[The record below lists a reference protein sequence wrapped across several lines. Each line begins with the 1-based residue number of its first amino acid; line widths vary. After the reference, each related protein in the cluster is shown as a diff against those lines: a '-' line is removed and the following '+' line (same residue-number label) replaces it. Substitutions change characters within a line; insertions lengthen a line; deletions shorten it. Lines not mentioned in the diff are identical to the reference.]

1 MDFFAWGYSSLKVK
15 RKYKESMSSE
25 GFENSG
31 LRIIAL
37 GGLGEIGLNMAI
49 FECGEDI
56 IVVDCGLMFP
66 EPYMLGI
73 DLVIP
78 DITYLR
84 ERADRVRGIFLTH
97 GHEDHIGALPFVL
110 PELPVP
116 VYGTALTL
124 GFVREKLK
132 EYDLDQVTEL
142 AVVKP
147 RDKVAAGAFEVEF
160 IRVSHS
166 IVDGCGLAIRSP
178 RGVVVH
184 TGDFK
189 LDQTPVDGELT
200 DLATFS
206 RYGEEGVLALMADST
221 NVERE
226 GYTLSEK
233 LVGDAFDDIFPRCPG
248 RIIVAAFSSNIH
260 RVQQVVEAAA
270 RSGRKVLL
278 NGRSMIANV
287 RIARELGYLRIPDE
301 ILIDLKELPRIP
313 KEEVCMI
320 TTGSQGEP
328 MSALTRIAMDDH
340 KQIRLERGDTVI
352 LSSRFIPGNEKTISD
367 LINHLYRRGAE
378 VFHEKVSEV
387 HVSGHASQ
395 EELKLM
401 LNLVRPRFF
410 IPVHGEYRHLVKHSQ
425 LAQKVGIPAER
436 CVLAVNG
443 EVVEFCGES
452 CSITGSVESGRVFVD
467 GKGIGDVGEVVLK
480 DRRHLSEDGMVIVII
495 AINQGSGEVIY
506 GPDIVSRG
514 FVFEDESQEYLDEAK
529 KVVLDTLANL
539 NIEVRGDWGEVK
551 QEVRRIL
558 RRFFNKTIERRPV
571 ILPMILEM

>member
-1 MDFFAWGYSSLKVK
+1 METDIT
-15 RKYKESMSSE
+15 EH
-25 GFENSG
+25 SG
-31 LRIIAL
+31 LRIIPL
-37 GGLGEIGLNMAI
+37 GGVGEIGLNMMAY
-49 FECGEDI
+49 EHGDDI

-66 EPYMLGI
+66 EPHMLGI
-73 DLVIP
+73 DIVIP
-78 DITYLR
+78 DISYLR

-110 PELPVP
+110 QELSPP
-116 VYGTALTL
+116 IYGTALTL
-124 GFVREKLK
+124 GFVREKLE
-132 EYDLDQVTEL
+132 EYDLHLVTDMR
-142 AVVKP
+142 VVRP
-147 RDKVAAGAFEVEF
+147 RQKVAVGPFEVEF
-160 IRVSHS
+160 IRVAHS
-166 IVDGCGLAIRSP
+166 IVDGCALAIRTP
-178 RGVVVH
+178 EGVVIH

-200 DLATFS
+200 DLVTFA

-226 GYTLSEK
+226 GYTLSERV
-233 LVGDAFDDIFPRCPG
+233 VGEAFDEIFPRCPG

-260 RVQQVVEAAA
+260 RVQQAVDAAA
-270 RSGRKVLL
+270 RCGRKVLL

-287 RIARELGYLRIPDE
+287 AIARQLGYLRIPDDV
-301 ILIDLKELPRIP
+301 LTDLREMPRLP
-313 KEEVCMI
+313 KEQVCMI

-328 MSALTRIAMDDH
+328 MSALARIAMDDH
-340 KQIRLERGDTVI
+340 KQIKLEEGDTVI

-401 LNLVRPRFF
+401 LNLVRPRYF
-410 IPVHGEYRHLVKHSQ
+410 IPVHGEYRHLVKHAR
-425 LAQKVGIPAER
+425 LAQRVGVPEER
-436 CVLAVNG
+436 CL
-443 EVVEFCGES
+443 VVENGAVIRFREGEGE
-452 CSITGSVESGRVFVD
+452 IAGSVECGRVFID

-480 DRRHLSEDGMVIVII
+480 DRKHLSEDGMVVVII
-495 AINQGSGEVIY
+495 AINQHTGEVIY

-514 FVFEDESQEYLDEAK
+514 FVFEDESQQYLDETK
-529 KVVLDTLANL
+529 KIVLDLLAGMAPEAL
-539 NIEVRGDWGEVK
+539 GDWGEVK

-571 ILPMILEM
+571 ILPLILEM

>member
-1 MDFFAWGYSSLKVK
+1 MN
-15 RKYKESMSSE
+15 RE
-25 GFENSG
+25 GMTLEPTENSG
-31 LRIIAL
+31 LKIIPL
-37 GGLGEIGLNMAI
+37 GGLGEIGLNMAV
-49 FECGEDI
+49 FEYGEDI

-78 DITYLR
+78 DISYLR

-110 PELPVP
+110 PELAVP

-132 EYDLDQVTEL
+132 EYDLDQATEF

-147 RDKVAAGAFEVEF
+147 RDKVTAGVFEVEF

-178 RGVVVH
+178 QGVVIH

-200 DLATFS
+200 DLVTFA

-233 LVGDAFDDIFPRCPG
+233 LVGDAFDEIFPHCPG

-270 RSGRKVLL
+270 AHGRKVLL

-287 RIARELGYLRIPDE
+287 RIARELGYLRIPED
-301 ILIDLKELPRIP
+301 ILIDLKELP
-313 KEEVCMI
+313 
-320 TTGSQGEP
+320 
-328 MSALTRIAMDDH
+328 
-340 KQIRLERGDTVI
+340 
-352 LSSRFIPGNEKTISD
+352 
-367 LINHLYRRGAE
+367 HL
-378 VFHEKVSEV
+378 
-387 HVSGHASQ
+387 
-395 EELKLM
+395 
-401 LNLVRPRFF
+401 P
-410 IPVHGEYRHLVKHSQ
+410 
-425 LAQKVGIPAER
+425 
-436 CVLAVNG
+436 
-443 EVVEFCGES
+443 
-452 CSITGSVESGRVFVD
+452 
-467 GKGIGDVGEVVLK
+467 
-480 DRRHLSEDGMVIVII
+480 
-495 AINQGSGEVIY
+495 
-506 GPDIVSRG
+506 
-514 FVFEDESQEYLDEAK
+514 
-529 KVVLDTLANL
+529 
-539 NIEVRGDWGEVK
+539 
-551 QEVRRIL
+551 
-558 RRFFNKTIERRPV
+558 
-571 ILPMILEM
+571 

>member
-1 MDFFAWGYSSLKVK
+1 
-15 RKYKESMSSE
+15 MSSE
-25 GFENSG
+25 STENCG
-31 LRIIAL
+31 LKIIPL
-37 GGLGEIGLNMAI
+37 GGLGEIGLNMAV
-49 FECGEDI
+49 FEYGEDI

-78 DITYLR
+78 DISYLR

-110 PELPVP
+110 PELAVP

-132 EYDLDQVTEL
+132 EYDLDQLTEL

-147 RDKVAAGAFEVEF
+147 REKVKAGVFEVEF

-178 RGVVVH
+178 QGVVIH

-200 DLATFS
+200 DLVTFA

-233 LVGDAFDDIFPRCPG
+233 LVGDAFHEIFPHCPG

-270 RSGRKVLL
+270 AHGRKVLL

-287 RIARELGYLRIPDE
+287 RIARELGYLRIPED
-301 ILIDLKELPRIP
+301 ILIDLKELPHLP
-313 KEEVCMI
+313 KEGVCMI

-340 KQIRLERGDTVI
+340 KQIKLEQGDTVI

-378 VFHEKVSEV
+378 VIHEKVSEV

-410 IPVHGEYRHLVKHSQ
+410 IPVHGEYRHLVKHAQ
-425 LAQKVGIPAER
+425 LAQKVGIARER
-436 CVLAVNG
+436 CILAVDGDVVTFNG
-443 EVVEFCGES
+443 EGCA
-452 CSITGSVESGRVFVD
+452 ITGSVEAGRVFVD
-467 GKGIGDVGEVVLK
+467 GKGIGDVGDVVLK
-480 DRRHLSEDGMVIVII
+480 DRKHLSEDGMVVVII
-495 AINQGSGEVIY
+495 AINQATGEIIY

-514 FVFEDESQEYLDEAK
+514 FVFEDESQEYLDEARK
-529 KVVLDTLANL
+529 LVLDTLANVS
-539 NIEVRGDWGEVK
+539 IEVRGDWGEVK

-571 ILPMILEM
+571 ILPLILEM

>member
-1 MDFFAWGYSSLKVK
+1 MPYEEYENGGLK
-15 RKYKESMSSE
+15 
-25 GFENSG
+25 
-31 LRIIAL
+31 IIPM
-37 GGLGEIGLNMAI
+37 GGLGEIGLNMAV
-49 FECGEDI
+49 FEYGDDI

-73 DLVIP
+73 DIVIP
-78 DITYLR
+78 DISYLR
-84 ERADRVRGIFLTH
+84 ERSERVRGVFLTH
-97 GHEDHIGALPFVL
+97 GHEDHIGALPFIL
-110 PELPVP
+110 PELQVP

-132 EYDLDQVTEL
+132 EYDLDRTTEL
-142 AVVKP
+142 VTVKP
-147 RDKVAAGAFEVEF
+147 RDRVDAGSFQVEF
-160 IRVSHS
+160 IRVAHS
-166 IVDGCGLAIRSP
+166 IVDGCGLAIRTP
-178 RGVVVH
+178 LGVVVH

-200 DLATFS
+200 DLVTFS
-206 RYGEEGVLALMADST
+206 RYGEEGVLALMSDST

-233 LVGDAFDDIFPRCPG
+233 LVGDAFQDIFPRCPG

-260 RVQQVVEAAA
+260 RVQQVVEAA
-270 RSGRKVLL
+270 RRCGRKVLL

-287 RIARELGYLRIPDE
+287 RIARELGYLSFPDD
-301 ILIDLKELPRIP
+301 ILIDLKDLPRLA

-340 KQIRLERGDTVI
+340 KQISLERGDTVI

-378 VFHEKVSEV
+378 VYHEKVSEV

-401 LNLVRPRFF
+401 LNLVRPRYF
-410 IPVHGEYRHLVKHSQ
+410 IPVHGEYRHLVKHCQ
-425 LAQKVGIPAER
+425 LAQKVGIEPER

-443 EVVEFCGES
+443 DIIELSGDGCGIAGNVEA
-452 CSITGSVESGRVFVD
+452 GRVFVD
-467 GKGIGDVGEVVLK
+467 GKGIGDVGDVVLK
-480 DRRHLSEDGMVIVII
+480 DRRHLSEDGMVVVII
-495 AINQGSGEVIY
+495 AINQASGEIIY

-529 KVVLDTLANL
+529 KVVLDTLANV
-539 NIEVRGDWGEVK
+539 NEEVRGDWGEVK

-571 ILPMILEM
+571 ILPLILEM